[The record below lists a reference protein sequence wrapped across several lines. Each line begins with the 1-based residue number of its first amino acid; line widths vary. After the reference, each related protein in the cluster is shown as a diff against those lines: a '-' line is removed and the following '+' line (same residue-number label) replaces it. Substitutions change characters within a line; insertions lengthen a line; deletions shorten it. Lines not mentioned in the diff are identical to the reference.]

1 MLKIHL
7 IVILTPISQ
16 FIKSIWTSTFYIDY
30 VFRFKVW
37 HYTSTLFHEK
47 MLEQKVESTKP
58 QNENVAPALP
68 ELWEVAFQPALKG
81 TYPENFPILD
91 KPVGG
96 GLKLKEPQ
104 ASKQAYRP
112 PMAR

>member
-1 MLKIHL
+1 MTQNFCSSNILL
-7 IVILTPISQ
+7 VI
-16 FIKSIWTSTFYIDY
+16 
-30 VFRFKVW
+30 RFKVW
-37 HYTSTLFHEK
+37 HYTSTLFYET

-81 TYPENFPILD
+81 KYPENFTIQD
-91 KPVGG
+91 KPVSG
-96 GLKLKEPQ
+96 GLKPKEPV

>member
-1 MLKIHL
+1 MCHGPNIKYTLMNQNFCSLNIL
-7 IVILTPISQ
+7 LVI
-16 FIKSIWTSTFYIDY
+16 
-30 VFRFKVW
+30 RFKVW
-37 HYTSTLFHEK
+37 HYTSTLFYET
-47 MLEQKVESTKP
+47 MLEQKAESTKP

-81 TYPENFPILD
+81 KYPENFTIQD
-91 KPVGG
+91 KPVSG
-96 GLKLKEPQ
+96 GLKPKEPV